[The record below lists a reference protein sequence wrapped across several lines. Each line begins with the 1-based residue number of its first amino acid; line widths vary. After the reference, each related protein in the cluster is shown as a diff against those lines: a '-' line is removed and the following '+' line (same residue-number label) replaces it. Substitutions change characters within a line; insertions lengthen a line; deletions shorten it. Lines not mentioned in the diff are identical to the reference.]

1 MAKMHKK
8 LEKAYKQKS
17 TAQRLVDKE
26 GFHEHMDDLYER
38 VPDLTE
44 YQDLWLCLQ
53 LMEAVRTVVQ
63 RSVKNM
69 KEGEPSKVGAIM
81 NAGDQSKVII

>member
-1 MAKMHKK
+1 MPVDDRTIQLEYLIELMAKMHKK

-44 YQDLWLCLQ
+44 Y
-53 LMEAVRTVVQ
+53 
-63 RSVKNM
+63 
-69 KEGEPSKVGAIM
+69 
-81 NAGDQSKVII
+81 